1 VKIYKGS
8 RQPGAVGGQTVT
20 VNGVPLKHIVEHSP
34 TGFQWGYG
42 GSGPA
47 DLALSILADCIGL
60 DEARKHY
67 QNFKWGFVANFG
79 NEWQMTDEQIK
90 DWLRS
95 YLAVRTKAAAS

>member
-60 DEARKHY
+60 DEARKH
-67 QNFKWGFVANFG
+67 
-79 NEWQMTDEQIK
+79 
-90 DWLRS
+90 
-95 YLAVRTKAAAS
+95 